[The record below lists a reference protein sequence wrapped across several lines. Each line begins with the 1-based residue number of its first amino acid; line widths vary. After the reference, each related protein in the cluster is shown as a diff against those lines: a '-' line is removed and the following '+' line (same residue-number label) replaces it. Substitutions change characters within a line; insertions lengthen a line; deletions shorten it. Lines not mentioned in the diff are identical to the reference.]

1 MTDGLQAS
9 EEDPN
14 GIGTEIQNIYG
25 EIVITAP
32 DQLAPPDAQLWHV
45 MHVQYLLPARCW
57 LLLQG

>member
-1 MTDGLQAS
+1 MMTDGLQAS

-32 DQLAPPDAQLWHV
+32 DQLAPPDAQL
-45 MHVQYLLPARCW
+45 
-57 LLLQG
+57 